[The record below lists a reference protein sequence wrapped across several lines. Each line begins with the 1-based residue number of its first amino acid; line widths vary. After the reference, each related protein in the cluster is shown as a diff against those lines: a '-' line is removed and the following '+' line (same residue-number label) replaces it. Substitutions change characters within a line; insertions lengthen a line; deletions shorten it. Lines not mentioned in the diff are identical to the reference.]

1 MKINW
6 FYILI
11 AFLFVGMLFISLRF
25 FKGSSDSTVGITYA
39 KEYKI
44 TSEKSALVKS
54 VRVVPGQQIR
64 AGELLIELQSN
75 GLEIDIEKIT
85 NRIAV
90 LKSEQV
96 EKSKLVQSEIELI
109 TAQNSIELQE
119 IDSEIAQLK
128 SEMNLNQ
135 YLTKEFTTLDTVIDE
150 ARSPQLL
157 KVNSLAEQ
165 KKMRNQARDIKIKDI
180 LLENTTEQSILKNQ
194 IGLFERELE
203 LMVDEKKALTKIAS
217 ADGVVE
223 SVLIK
228 SGEQVDAFTPLLS
241 INPKHP
247 TTVIAYL
254 IGKNEENLPVGAVVE
269 VASYAY
275 RNTKVSGTV
284 IGYGSV
290 VQLPEILQ
298 KSTAV
303 NAFGREVFIEI
314 TSHNVFAAGEKVLIR

>member
-1 MKINW
+1 MRINW

-54 VRVVPGQQIR
+54 VRVVPGQQIM

-228 SGEQVDAFTPLLS
+228 SGEQVDAFSPLLS

-247 TTVIAYL
+247 TTVIGYL

>member
-1 MKINW
+1 MRINW

-247 TTVIAYL
+247 TTVIGYL
-254 IGKNEENLPVGAVVE
+254 IGKNEENLPVGAVVG

>member
-1 MKINW
+1 MRINW

-228 SGEQVDAFTPLLS
+228 SGEQVDAFSPLLS

-247 TTVIAYL
+247 TTVIGYL

>member
-194 IGLFERELE
+194 IGLFER
-203 LMVDEKKALTKIAS
+203 
-217 ADGVVE
+217 
-223 SVLIK
+223 
-228 SGEQVDAFTPLLS
+228 
-241 INPKHP
+241 
-247 TTVIAYL
+247 
-254 IGKNEENLPVGAVVE
+254 
-269 VASYAY
+269 
-275 RNTKVSGTV
+275 
-284 IGYGSV
+284 
-290 VQLPEILQ
+290 
-298 KSTAV
+298 
-303 NAFGREVFIEI
+303 
-314 TSHNVFAAGEKVLIR
+314 

>member
-1 MKINW
+1 MRINW

-96 EKSKLVQSEIELI
+96 EKSKLVRSEIELI

-228 SGEQVDAFTPLLS
+228 SGEQVDAFSPLLS

-247 TTVIAYL
+247 TTVIGYL

>member
-1 MKINW
+1 MRINW

-247 TTVIAYL
+247 TTVIGYL